1 MGSTPIFSGPYSPCD
16 KYIFGSHAQMLATR
30 LDHVEKEKLN
40 AECELQD
47 LLQHN
52 SVLEDNVA
60 ALKKELE
67 EARKEIKDRK

>member
-1 MGSTPIFSGPYSPCD
+1 
-16 KYIFGSHAQMLATR
+16 MLATR
-30 LDHVEKEKLN
+30 LEHVEKEKLN

-52 SVLEDNVA
+52 TVLEDNVA

-67 EARKEIKDRK
+67 DARKEIQDRESHFINCMHEIPPACMSRRKL